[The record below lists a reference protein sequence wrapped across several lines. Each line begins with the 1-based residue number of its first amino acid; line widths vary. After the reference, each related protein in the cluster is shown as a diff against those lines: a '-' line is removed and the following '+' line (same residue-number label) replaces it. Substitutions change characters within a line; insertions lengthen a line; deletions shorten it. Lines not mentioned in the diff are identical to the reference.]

1 MSRAGVGSAEGVG
14 KWYHVSVGK
23 YRSSLYTPLKDPEF
37 GIRGPA
43 EAFAPQIA
51 LQIYVCAGDL
61 FVSSRSA
68 VRVKVV
74 KLAP

>member
-1 MSRAGVGSAEGVG
+1 MLMGLDTAQARI
-14 KWYHVSVGK
+14 
-23 YRSSLYTPLKDPEF
+23 F

>member
-1 MSRAGVGSAEGVG
+1 MPVWVDIDPACTP
-14 KWYHVSVGK
+14 
-23 YRSSLYTPLKDPEF
+23 TPLKDPEF

-61 FVSSRSA
+61 SVSSRSA
-68 VRVKVV
+68 FSVKVV

>member
-1 MSRAGVGSAEGVG
+1 MPVWVDIDRA
-14 KWYHVSVGK
+14 YTP
-23 YRSSLYTPLKDPEF
+23 TPLKDPEF

-68 VRVKVV
+68 VRVTVV